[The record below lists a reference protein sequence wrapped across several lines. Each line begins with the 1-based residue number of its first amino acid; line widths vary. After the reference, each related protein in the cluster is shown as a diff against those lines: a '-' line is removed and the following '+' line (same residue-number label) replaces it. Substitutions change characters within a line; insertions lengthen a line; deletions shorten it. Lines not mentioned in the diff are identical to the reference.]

1 MSLAPTTHIAKTDIV
16 GVSFLMADRDL
27 DCLVRVDV
35 PREQLIALGSSQRY
49 TPDGDLS
56 TFESHRAEAER
67 IARAKYDGRDYREY
81 ANGRV
86 VVLARA
92 DWPRR

>member
-1 MSLAPTTHIAKTDIV
+1 MALTPTTHLAKTDIA

-35 PREQLIALGSSQRY
+35 PRDQLIALGSSHRY
-49 TPDGDLS
+49 CPEGDIS
-56 TFESHRAEAER
+56 TFESHRAQAER
-67 IARAKYDGRDYREY
+67 IARAKYEGRDYRDY

-86 VVLARA
+86 VVLDHTDWAR
-92 DWPRR
+92 